1 MKTKMFLLAAA
12 FLLAVQGAGAQQE
25 AAEVDSVMLA
35 GKVVNHHSHRIYRN
49 CYMRFVQEGRT
60 VAETVTDTV
69 GEFVVAALPVGR
81 VELHVKLKGLL
92 FHQADLDLHE
102 NAYLTV
108 AVDTIKL
115 ITLKAITVV
124 ATKHMLGSRQI
135 TSKYDPRLWS
145 LSGGYRDAN
154 ASVALPPDAHGN
166 SDAGEGEGIE
176 GIGSDKDKVLGT
188 PLFDPRMPWRLK
200 IALTTG
206 RLGTMLRTPPIW
218 ELVPDRIVKANNT
231 QSDTI
236 VSK

>member
-1 MKTKMFLLAAA
+1 MKTKMLLLAAA

-102 NAYLTV
+102 NAFLSV
-108 AVDTIKL
+108 AIDTIRL
-115 ITLKAITVV
+115 VTLKGITIV
-124 ATKHMLGSRQI
+124 AAKHMLGQLQI
-135 TSKYDPRLWS
+135 TSRHDTRLW
-145 LSGGYRDAN
+145 GFTAGYRNAN
-154 ASVALPPDAHGN
+154 ASVAMPLDAHGMP
-166 SDAGEGEGIE
+166 DDGPDLEDGTRAPMFPYGMPI
-176 GIGSDKDKVLGT
+176 KVQAAY
-188 PLFDPRMPWRLK
+188 M
-200 IALTTG
+200 TG
-206 RLGTMLRTPPIW
+206 RLGSGFFSGPIW
-218 ELVPDRIVKANNT
+218 TLLPDVYHPAPDST
-231 QSDTI
+231 A
-236 VSK
+236 VSR

>member
-1 MKTKMFLLAAA
+1 MKTKMLLLAAA
-12 FLLAVQGAGAQQE
+12 FVLAVQGVGAQQE

-35 GKVVNHHSHRIYRN
+35 GKVVNHHSHRIYPN

-60 VAETVTDTV
+60 VAETVTDTA

-124 ATKHMLGSRQI
+124 ATKHMLGSMQI
-135 TSKYDPRLWS
+135 TSIHDRRLWGFN
-145 LSGGYRDAN
+145 GGYRDAN

-166 SDAGEGEGIE
+166 SDAGPEGDER
-176 GIGSDKDKVLGT
+176 LGLPDA
-188 PLFDPRMPWRLK
+188 PLFPASMPWQ
-200 IALTTG
+200 IQVAYMSG
-206 RLGTMLRTPPIW
+206 MLGHRMMTPPIW
-218 ELVPDRIVKANNT
+218 EVVPDRVVKADST
-231 QSDTI
+231 RTGTT
-236 VSK
+236 VSE

>member
-60 VAETVTDTV
+60 VAETVTDTA

-124 ATKHMLGSRQI
+124 ATKHMLGSLQI
-135 TSKYDPRLWS
+135 TSKYDRRLW
-145 LSGGYRDAN
+145 GFTAGYRDAN
-154 ASVALPPDAHGN
+154 ANVAMPPDAHGN
-166 SDAGEGEGIE
+166 SDAG
-176 GIGSDKDKVLGT
+176 DADFGT
-188 PLFDPRMPWRLK
+188 PLFDPRMPWK
-200 IALTTG
+200 IQQAIVMG
-206 RLGTMLRTPPIW
+206 QLGSMLLTPPIW
-218 ELVPDRIVKANNT
+218 EVVPDRVVKANST
-231 QSDTI
+231 QSDTT

>member
-1 MKTKMFLLAAA
+1 MKTKIFLLAAA

-49 CYMRFVQEGRT
+49 CYMRFVQQGRT
-60 VAETVTDTV
+60 VAETVTDTA

-124 ATKHMLGSRQI
+124 ATKHMLGSLQI
-135 TSKYDPRLWS
+135 TSKYDRRLW
-145 LSGGYRDAN
+145 GFTAGYRDAN
-154 ASVALPPDAHGN
+154 ANVAMPPDAHGN
-166 SDAGEGEGIE
+166 SDAGPEGDER
-176 GIGSDKDKVLGT
+176 LGLPDA
-188 PLFDPRMPWRLK
+188 PLFPASMPWQ
-200 IALTTG
+200 IQVAYMSG
-206 RLGTMLRTPPIW
+206 MLGHRMMTPPIW
-218 ELVPDRIVKANNT
+218 EVVPDRVIKADST
-231 QSDTI
+231 RTGTA
-236 VSK
+236 VSE

>member
-1 MKTKMFLLAAA
+1 MKTKILFLVAA
-12 FLLAVQGAGAQQE
+12 FVLAVQGVGAQE
-25 AAEVDSVMLA
+25 ATAEVDSVMLA

-124 ATKHMLGSRQI
+124 ATKHMLGSMQI
-135 TSKYDPRLWS
+135 TSIHDLRLWGFN
-145 LSGGYRDAN
+145 GGYRDAN

-166 SDAGEGEGIE
+166 SDAGPEGDER
-176 GIGSDKDKVLGT
+176 LGLPDA
-188 PLFDPRMPWRLK
+188 PLFPASMPWQ
-200 IALTTG
+200 IQVAYMSG
-206 RLGTMLRTPPIW
+206 MLGHRMMTPPIW
-218 ELVPDRIVKANNT
+218 EVVPDRVVNADST
-231 QSDTI
+231 RAGTA
-236 VSK
+236 VSE

>member
-124 ATKHMLGSRQI
+124 ATKHMLGSMQI
-135 TSKYDPRLWS
+135 TSIHDRRLWGFN
-145 LSGGYRDAN
+145 GGYRDAN

-166 SDAGEGEGIE
+166 SDAGPEGDER
-176 GIGSDKDKVLGT
+176 LGLPDA
-188 PLFDPRMPWRLK
+188 PLFPASMPWQ
-200 IALTTG
+200 IQVAYMSG
-206 RLGTMLRTPPIW
+206 MLGHRMMTPPIW
-218 ELVPDRIVKANNT
+218 EVVPDRVVKADST
-231 QSDTI
+231 RADTA
-236 VSK
+236 VSE

>member
-60 VAETVTDTV
+60 VAETVTDTA
-69 GEFVVAALPVGR
+69 GEFMVAALPVGR

-124 ATKHMLGSRQI
+124 ATKHMLGSMQI
-135 TSKYDPRLWS
+135 TSIHDRRLWGFN
-145 LSGGYRDAN
+145 GGYRDAN

-166 SDAGEGEGIE
+166 SDAGPEGDER
-176 GIGSDKDKVLGT
+176 LGLPDA
-188 PLFDPRMPWRLK
+188 PLFPASMPWQ
-200 IALTTG
+200 IQVAYMSG
-206 RLGTMLRTPPIW
+206 MLGHRMMTPPIW
-218 ELVPDRIVKANNT
+218 EVVPDRVIKADST
-231 QSDTI
+231 KTGTT
-236 VSK
+236 VSE

>member
-1 MKTKMFLLAAA
+1 MKTKMLLLAAA
-12 FLLAVQGAGAQQE
+12 FLLAVQGVDAQQA

-60 VAETVTDTV
+60 VAETVTDTA

-115 ITLKAITVV
+115 ITLNAITVV
-124 ATKHMLGSRQI
+124 ATKHMLGSLQI
-135 TSKYDPRLWS
+135 TSRYDRRLW
-145 LSGGYRDAN
+145 GFTAGYRDAN
-154 ASVALPPDAHGN
+154 ASVAMPPDAHGN
-166 SDAGEGEGIE
+166 SDAGEGVEGT
-176 GIGSDKDKVLGT
+176 GSDQDEVLGT
-188 PLFDPRMPWRLK
+188 PLFDPRMPWK
-200 IALTTG
+200 FQQAIVMG
-206 RLGTMLRTPPIW
+206 QLGSMLLTPPIW
-218 ELVPDRIVKANNT
+218 EVVPDRVVKANST
-231 QSDTI
+231 QSDTT

>member
-1 MKTKMFLLAAA
+1 MKTKMFLLASA

-35 GKVVNHHSHRIYRN
+35 GKVVNHHSHRIYPN
-49 CYMRFVQEGRT
+49 CYMRFVQQGRT
-60 VAETVTDTV
+60 VAETVTDTA

-81 VELHVKLKGLL
+81 VELHVRLKGLL

-124 ATKHMLGSRQI
+124 ATKHMLGSMQI
-135 TSKYDPRLWS
+135 TSRYDRRLW
-145 LSGGYRDAN
+145 GFTAGYRDAN

-166 SDAGEGEGIE
+166 SDAGPEGDER
-176 GIGSDKDKVLGT
+176 LGLPDA
-188 PLFDPRMPWRLK
+188 PLFPASMPWQ
-200 IALTTG
+200 IQVAFMSG
-206 RLGTMLRTPPIW
+206 MLGHRMMTPPIW
-218 ELVPDRIVKANNT
+218 EVVPDRVIKADST
-231 QSDTI
+231 RTGTA
-236 VSK
+236 VSE

>member
-25 AAEVDSVMLA
+25 TAEVDSVMLA
-35 GKVVNHHSHRIYRN
+35 GKVVNHHSHRIYPN

-60 VAETVTDTV
+60 VAETVTDTA

-124 ATKHMLGSRQI
+124 ATKHMLGSMQI
-135 TSKYDPRLWS
+135 TSIHDRRLWGFN
-145 LSGGYRDAN
+145 GGYRDAN

-166 SDAGEGEGIE
+166 SDAGPEGDER
-176 GIGSDKDKVLGT
+176 LGLPDA
-188 PLFDPRMPWRLK
+188 PLFPASMPWQ
-200 IALTTG
+200 IQVAYMSG
-206 RLGTMLRTPPIW
+206 MLGHRMMTPPIW
-218 ELVPDRIVKANNT
+218 EVVPDRVIKADST
-231 QSDTI
+231 RTGTT
-236 VSK
+236 VSE

>member
-1 MKTKMFLLAAA
+1 MKTKIFLLAAA

-25 AAEVDSVMLA
+25 VAEVDSVMLA
-35 GKVVNHHSHRIYRN
+35 GKVVNHHSHRIYPN

-60 VAETVTDTV
+60 VAETVTDTA

-124 ATKHMLGSRQI
+124 ATKHMLGSMQI
-135 TSKYDPRLWS
+135 TSRYDRRLWGFN
-145 LSGGYRDAN
+145 GGYRDAN

-166 SDAGEGEGIE
+166 SDAGPEGDER
-176 GIGSDKDKVLGT
+176 LGLPDA
-188 PLFDPRMPWRLK
+188 PLFPASMPWQ
-200 IALTTG
+200 IQVAYMSG
-206 RLGTMLRTPPIW
+206 MLGHRMMTPPIW
-218 ELVPDRIVKANNT
+218 EVVPDRVIKADST
-231 QSDTI
+231 RTGTT
-236 VSK
+236 VSE

>member
-60 VAETVTDTV
+60 VAETVTDTA

-124 ATKHMLGSRQI
+124 ATKHMLGSLQI
-135 TSKYDPRLWS
+135 TSKYDRRLW
-145 LSGGYRDAN
+145 GFTAGYRDAN

-166 SDAGEGEGIE
+166 SDAGPEGDER
-176 GIGSDKDKVLGT
+176 LGLPDA
-188 PLFDPRMPWRLK
+188 PLFPASMPWQ
-200 IALTTG
+200 IQVAYMSG
-206 RLGTMLRTPPIW
+206 MLGHRMMTPPIW
-218 ELVPDRIVKANNT
+218 EVVPDRVIKADST
-231 QSDTI
+231 RTGTA
-236 VSK
+236 VSE

>member
-1 MKTKMFLLAAA
+1 MKVLRIIVVAALAMVAS
-12 FLLAVQGAGAQQE
+12 AVGAQ
-25 AAEVDSVMLA
+25 EVDSVILT
-35 GKVVNHHSHRIYRN
+35 GRVINHHSHRIYPN
-49 CYMRFVQEGRT
+49 CYMRFVQDGRT
-60 VAETVTDTV
+60 VAETVTDTA

-124 ATKHMLGSRQI
+124 ATKHMLGSLQI

-166 SDAGEGEGIE
+166 SDAGPEGDER
-176 GIGSDKDKVLGT
+176 LGLPDA
-188 PLFDPRMPWRLK
+188 PLFPASMPWQ
-200 IALTTG
+200 IQVAYMSG
-206 RLGTMLRTPPIW
+206 MLGHRMMTPPIW
-218 ELVPDRIVKANNT
+218 EVVPDRVVKANST
-231 QSDTI
+231 QSDTT

>member
-1 MKTKMFLLAAA
+1 MKTKIFLLAAA

-60 VAETVTDTV
+60 VAETVTDTA

-124 ATKHMLGSRQI
+124 ATKHMLGSMQI
-135 TSKYDPRLWS
+135 TSRYDRRLWG
-145 LSGGYRDAN
+145 LTAGYRDAN
-154 ASVALPPDAHGN
+154 ANVAMPPDAHGN
-166 SDAGEGEGIE
+166 SDAGEGVEGT
-176 GIGSDKDKVLGT
+176 GSDKDKVLGT
-188 PLFDPRMPWRLK
+188 PLFDPNMPWK
-200 IALTTG
+200 FQQAIVMG
-206 RLGTMLRTPPIW
+206 QLGSMLLAPPIW
-218 ELVPDRIVKANNT
+218 ELVPDRVVKANST
-231 QSDTI
+231 RSDTPA
-236 VSK
+236 SE

>member
-1 MKTKMFLLAAA
+1 MKTKIFLLAAA

-60 VAETVTDTV
+60 VAETVTDTA

-124 ATKHMLGSRQI
+124 ATKHMLGSLQI
-135 TSKYDPRLWS
+135 TSKYDRRLW
-145 LSGGYRDAN
+145 GFTAGYRDAN

-166 SDAGEGEGIE
+166 SDAGPEGDER
-176 GIGSDKDKVLGT
+176 LGLPDA
-188 PLFDPRMPWRLK
+188 PLFPASMPWQ
-200 IALTTG
+200 IQVAYMSG
-206 RLGTMLRTPPIW
+206 MLGHRMMTPPIW
-218 ELVPDRIVKANNT
+218 EVVPDRVIKADST
-231 QSDTI
+231 RTGTA
-236 VSK
+236 VSE

>member
-1 MKTKMFLLAAA
+1 MKTKIFLLAAA

-124 ATKHMLGSRQI
+124 ATKHMLGSMQI
-135 TSKYDPRLWS
+135 TLIHDRRLWGFN
-145 LSGGYRDAN
+145 GGYRDAN

-166 SDAGEGEGIE
+166 SDAGEDGGV
-176 GIGSDKDKVLGT
+176 GGDGPVGT
-188 PLFDPRMPWRLK
+188 PLFDPMMPWQIRH
-200 IALTTG
+200 ALMTG
-206 RLGTMLRTPPIW
+206 KLGTLLMSPPIW
-218 ELVPDRIVKANNT
+218 EVVPDRVVKADST
-231 QSDTI
+231 RSGAPAP
-236 VSK
+236 K

>member
-1 MKTKMFLLAAA
+1 MKTKIFLLAAA

-60 VAETVTDTV
+60 VAETVTDTA

-124 ATKHMLGSRQI
+124 ATKHMLGSMQI
-135 TSKYDPRLWS
+135 TSIHDRRLW
-145 LSGGYRDAN
+145 GFTAGYRDAN

-166 SDAGEGEGIE
+166 SDAGPEGDER
-176 GIGSDKDKVLGT
+176 LGLPDA
-188 PLFDPRMPWRLK
+188 PLFPASMPWQ
-200 IALTTG
+200 IQVAYMSG
-206 RLGTMLRTPPIW
+206 MLGHRMMTPPRW
-218 ELVPDRIVKANNT
+218 EVVPDRVIKADST
-231 QSDTI
+231 RTGTA
-236 VSK
+236 VSE